1 MNAVLWTAFSYVAL
15 APDNRSRLT
24 IRRSRLIIAP
34 MLRVAFAG
42 LGAMGAPMA
51 KNLHRAG
58 LLRAVWNRSAA
69 KGAALAAE
77 LGCESPA
84 TLKDLAARVDAV
96 VICVSADADV
106 RAVIEALAPGLAP
119 NTLVIDC
126 STVSA
131 DTARWAETF
140 LAARRAEFVDAPVSG
155 GVEGAQ
161 KGTLAIMTGGEPAA
175 FERAK
180 PVLAAMGKT
189 IEHFGPAG
197 SGQATKATNQIMC
210 AGIIRACAEAMAFAG
225 AHQLPLERVVSTL
238 GAGAGSSW
246 YFVHRAPNMVR
257 ESYPAGFRIKL
268 HAKDLRICRDM
279 AARFG
284 VSLPVVDS
292 MLAEYAELM
301 ALGFGDEDISATH
314 RLKQAL
320 FKNAP
325 RRGA

>member
-1 MNAVLWTAFSYVAL
+1 MQ
-15 APDNRSRLT
+15 
-24 IRRSRLIIAP
+24 
-34 MLRVAFAG
+34 RVGFAG

-58 LLRAVWNRSAA
+58 LLEAVWNRSSV
-69 KGAALAAE
+69 KSRELATE
-77 LGCESPA
+77 LGCKSPSS
-84 TLKDLAARVDAV
+84 LADFAALVDV
-96 VICVSADADV
+96 VVVCVSADADV
-106 RAVIEALAPGLAP
+106 RSVIEGLAPGLRKGA
-119 NTLVIDC
+119 LVIDC

-131 DTARWAETF
+131 DTARWAEGF
-140 LAARRAEFVDAPVSG
+140 LAPRSVQFVDAPVSG

-161 KGTLAIMTGGEPAA
+161 KGTLAIMAGGDPAA
-175 FERAK
+175 FDRAK
-180 PVLAAMGKT
+180 PILAAMGKT
-189 IEHFGPAG
+189 IEHFGPSG

-257 ESYPAGFRIKL
+257 GAYPAGFRIKL
-268 HAKDLRICRDM
+268 HAKDLAICRDM

-301 ALGFGDEDISATH
+301 AQGYGDEDISATH
-314 RLKQAL
+314 RLKRAL
-320 FKNAP
+320 FEDAAKRKA
-325 RRGA
+325 

>member
-1 MNAVLWTAFSYVAL
+1 MW
-15 APDNRSRLT
+15 
-24 IRRSRLIIAP
+24 
-34 MLRVAFAG
+34 RVGFLG
-42 LGAMGAPMA
+42 LGAMGMPMA
-51 KNLHRAG
+51 RNLHRAG
-58 LLRAVWNRSAA
+58 LLHSVWNRSAGKA
-69 KGAALAAE
+69 EALAAE
-77 LGCESPA
+77 LGVAAPPA
-84 TLKDLAARVDAV
+84 LADFARSVDAV

-106 RAVIEALAPGLAP
+106 RAVFEGMTPGLRKDA
-119 NTLVIDC
+119 LVIDC

-131 DTARWAETF
+131 DTARWAEEHLARHGARF
-140 LAARRAEFVDAPVSG
+140 LDAPVSG

-161 KGTLAIMTGGEPAA
+161 KATLAIMCGGSPETFDAA
-175 FERAK
+175 R

-225 AHQLPLERVVSTL
+225 AHQLPLDRVVNTL

-246 YFVHRAPNMVR
+246 YFVHRAPNMIR
-257 ESYPAGFRIKL
+257 GSYPAGFRVKL
-268 HAKDLRICRDM
+268 HAKDLGICRDM

-292 MLAEYAELM
+292 MLAEYAQLIEL
-301 ALGFGDEDISATH
+301 GHGDEDISATH

-320 FKNAP
+320 FKDRGP
-325 RRGA
+325 RS

>member
-1 MNAVLWTAFSYVAL
+1 
-15 APDNRSRLT
+15 
-24 IRRSRLIIAP
+24 
-34 MLRVAFAG
+34 
-42 LGAMGAPMA
+42 MGAPMA

-58 LLRAVWNRSAA
+58 LLTAVWNRSRDKAL
-69 KGAALAAE
+69 ALAAE
-77 LGCESPA
+77 LGCQSPGSL
-84 TLKDLAARVDAV
+84 TDLAAQVDAV
-96 VICVSADADV
+96 VVCVSADADV
-106 RAVIEALAPGLAP
+106 RSVIEGLGPALRPG
-119 NTLVIDC
+119 TLVIDC

-131 DTARWAETF
+131 ETARWAEDF
-140 LAARRAEFVDAPVSG
+140 LAAQSAQFIDAPVSG

-161 KGTLAIMTGGEPAA
+161 KGTLAIMTGGDPKA
-175 FERAK
+175 FEAAR
-180 PVLAAMGKT
+180 PILAAMGKT

-257 ESYPAGFRIKL
+257 GSYPAGFRIKL

-284 VSLPVVDS
+284 VALPVVDS

-301 ALGFGDEDISATH
+301 DQGYGDEDISATH
-314 RLKQAL
+314 RLKLAL
-320 FKNAP
+320 FEDAAKHKA
-325 RRGA
+325 

>member
-1 MNAVLWTAFSYVAL
+1 
-15 APDNRSRLT
+15 
-24 IRRSRLIIAP
+24 
-34 MLRVAFAG
+34 MLRVGFLG
-42 LGAMGAPMA
+42 LGAMGIPMA

-58 LLRAVWNRSAA
+58 LLHSVWNRTPDKAR
-69 KGAALAAE
+69 ALAAE
-77 LGCESPA
+77 LGVA
-84 TLKDLAARVDAV
+84 TCDSLPDFAQPLDVI

-106 RAVIEALAPGLAP
+106 RSVIAGCAPGLGKG
-119 NTLVIDC
+119 TLVIDC

-131 DTARWAETF
+131 DTARWAERF
-140 LAARRAEFVDAPVSG
+140 LAERGARFLDAPVSG

-161 KGTLAIMTGGEPAA
+161 KGTLAIMCGGDADAYEAA
-175 FERAK
+175 R

-225 AHQLPLERVVSTL
+225 AHGLPLERVVNTL

-257 ESYPAGFRIKL
+257 GSYPAGFRVKL
-268 HAKDLRICRDM
+268 HAKDLGICRDM
-279 AARFG
+279 AARLG

-292 MLAEYAELM
+292 MLAEYAELIRQ
-301 ALGFGDEDISATH
+301 GHGDEDISATH

-320 FKNAP
+320 FQEAAGK
-325 RRGA
+325 RDSRS